1 MKDFFSIKVNYI
13 FKKIDIFGYAPS
25 LSIKN
30 QLFHQTLFGG
40 LLTLLIVIITII
52 ILLFFSQELFNKNS
66 PSVNLSMEALNHPQR
81 LNYFDNFEFLI
92 GIQNSSY
99 MTEINEKIF
108 GAKGTL
114 FKTVVNESGIYNL
127 KTNIN
132 LVSCDKA
139 LSNSKN
145 KDLYLDLNLK
155 GYYCISNDQDEEPYL
170 KEHWGNNDFSM
181 IQIKFVDCDN
191 KTGNCASEE
200 EVYDFLHSA
209 DLSFYMIDNLVS
221 TKNYKNPF
229 SKVIKEQTFKV
240 SDSYK
245 VSVIQYLR
253 HIRIESDDGLLFTT
267 NHSKSSFVLGEFT
280 HDIVFERDSSTFLT
294 LSIELDNTLQ
304 KYQRKYYKLQDL
316 AAQVGG
322 VVNACFVIASLILK
336 IYEKN
341 SYFEYLINNFFEV
354 RLEDFQKIIKLQS
367 YRKKIQE
374 KKNSTNESMKISNAD
389 VKTNIS
395 NNINNK
401 PNESIINNK
410 KRKIEFSFLD
420 KLVLLKL
427 APSFSKARK
436 ERIDEIFL
444 KGSEYVMNNLDV
456 ISFLKRSHSHEM
468 QTKLLMGEEQKKIFD
483 YISKPILSLSFLGSR
498 YNLRNLPIKIKK
510 KLLSR
515 SSIIAKMQQNELIDD
530 FDEILNHKKKKK
542 IKYKEK
548 YSDNMSQFQSE

>member
-1 MKDFFSIKVNYI
+1 METI
-13 FKKIDIFGYAPS
+13 FIDIDVFGYTPS

-30 QLFHQTLFGG
+30 QLFYQTIFGG

-52 ILLFFSQELFNKNS
+52 TLIFFSQELFNKNS

-108 GAKGTL
+108 NAKGSL

-132 LVSCDKA
+132 LVSCDIA

-145 KDLYLDLNLK
+145 KDLYTDLNLK
-155 GYYCISNDQDEEPYL
+155 GYYCISNDQNEEPYL

-280 HDIVFERDSSTFLT
+280 HDIIFERDSSTFLT

-367 YRKKIQE
+367 YKKKIQE

-515 SSIIAKMQQNELIDD
+515 SSIIAQMQQNELIDD

>member
-1 MKDFFSIKVNYI
+1 
-13 FKKIDIFGYAPS
+13 
-25 LSIKN
+25 
-30 QLFHQTLFGG
+30 
-40 LLTLLIVIITII
+40 
-52 ILLFFSQELFNKNS
+52 
-66 PSVNLSMEALNHPQR
+66 
-81 LNYFDNFEFLI
+81 
-92 GIQNSSY
+92 

-108 GAKGTL
+108 GAKGSL

-145 KDLYLDLNLK
+145 KDLYTDLNLK
-155 GYYCISNDQDEEPYL
+155 GYYCISNEQNEEPYL

-200 EVYDFLHSA
+200 ETSKFLHSA

-229 SKVIKEQTFKV
+229 SKVLKEQTFKV

-267 NHSKSSFVLGEFT
+267 NHYKSSFVLGEFT

-294 LSIELDNTLQ
+294 LSIELDNTFQ

-322 VVNACFVIASLILK
+322 IVNVCFVIASLILK

-341 SYFEYLINNFFEV
+341 SYFEYLINNFFEI
-354 RLEDFQKIIKLQS
+354 RLEEMQKTIKLQS
-367 YRKKIQE
+367 Y
-374 KKNSTNESMKISNAD
+374 KKNSNGKSKS
-389 VKTNIS
+389 V
-395 NNINNK
+395 
-401 PNESIINNK
+401 NESIKITNHTNSNTNTNTNSNNTESNNCNPFNKNSEK
-410 KRKIEFSFLD
+410 KDKRGKISFSFLD
-420 KLVLLKL
+420 KLILLKL
-427 APSFSKARK
+427 APKFSRARK
-436 ERIDEIFL
+436 EKIDEIFF
-444 KGSEYVMNNLDV
+444 KGSEYIMNKLNV
-456 ISFLKRSHSHEM
+456 ITFLKRSHASDMES
-468 QTKLLMGEEQKKIFD
+468 KLIMGEEQKKIFD

-498 YNLRNLPIKIKK
+498 YNLRNLPLKIKQ
-510 KLLSR
+510 KLLSGK
-515 SSIIAKMQQNELIDD
+515 SIIEQIKQDNEN
-530 FDEILNHKKKKK
+530 FDENNIKKTKKTLGSEE
-542 IKYKEK
+542 I
-548 YSDNMSQFQSE
+548 FQSD

>member
-1 MKDFFSIKVNYI
+1 METI
-13 FKKIDIFGYAPS
+13 FIDIDVFGYTPS

-30 QLFHQTLFGG
+30 QLFYQTIFGG
-40 LLTLLIVIITII
+40 LLTLLIIIITLITLI
-52 ILLFFSQELFNKNS
+52 FFSQELFNKNS
-66 PSVNLSMEALNHPQR
+66 PSVNLSMDALNHPQR

-229 SKVIKEQTFKV
+229 SKVLKEQTFKV

-267 NHSKSSFVLGEFT
+267 NHSISSFVLGEFI

-294 LSIELDNTLQ
+294 LSIQLDNTFQ
-304 KYQRKYYKLQDL
+304 KYQRKYYKLQDF

-322 VVNACFVIASLILK
+322 VVNACFVISTLILK

-341 SYFEYLINNFFEV
+341 SYFEYLINNFFEI
-354 RLEDFQKIIKLQS
+354 RLEEFQRTIKLQKHN
-367 YRKKIQE
+367 YQD
-374 KKNSTNESMKISNAD
+374 KNI
-389 VKTNIS
+389 
-395 NNINNK
+395 
-401 PNESIINNK
+401 NESIKTANSNNTNSNLDGNNPNNNNNYNFLQIPNEKINSDSNK
-410 KRKIEFSFLD
+410 KLKFSFLD
-420 KLVLLKL
+420 KLILLKI
-427 APSFSKARK
+427 APKFSRARK
-436 ERIDEIFL
+436 KKVDEIFF
-444 KGSEYVMNNLDV
+444 KGSEYIMNNLNV
-456 ISFLKRSHSHEM
+456 ITFLKRNYTGDMES
-468 QTKLLMGEEQKKIFD
+468 KLLMNEKKKKMFD

-510 KLLSR
+510 KLLAR
-515 SSIIAKMQQNELIDD
+515 DSIVEQ
-530 FDEILNHKKKKK
+530 
-542 IKYKEK
+542 IKNDINYKENNK
-548 YSDNMSQFQSE
+548 TINNKEEVGSEDYNQSES

>member
-108 GAKGTL
+108 GAKGSL

-170 KEHWGNNDFSM
+170 KDHWGNNDFSM

>member
-1 MKDFFSIKVNYI
+1 MD
-13 FKKIDIFGYAPS
+13 
-25 LSIKN
+25 
-30 QLFHQTLFGG
+30 
-40 LLTLLIVIITII
+40 
-52 ILLFFSQELFNKNS
+52 
-66 PSVNLSMEALNHPQR
+66 ALNHPQR

-229 SKVIKEQTFKV
+229 SKVLKEQTFKV

-322 VVNACFVIASLILK
+322 VVNACFVVVALILK
-336 IYEKN
+336 LYEKN

-354 RLEDFQKIIKLQS
+354 RLGEFQKTIKLKS
-367 YRKKIQE
+367 YRNNIHE
-374 KKNSTNESMKISNAD
+374 KKNSCNETMKTANTNTNTNTNSNSNGNNNNN
-389 VKTNIS
+389 VNNNNNNENITS
-395 NNINNK
+395 D
-401 PNESIINNK
+401 K

-420 KLVLLKL
+420 KLYIIILILL
-427 APSFSKARK
+427 
-436 ERIDEIFL
+436 
-444 KGSEYVMNNLDV
+444 
-456 ISFLKRSHSHEM
+456 
-468 QTKLLMGEEQKKIFD
+468 
-483 YISKPILSLSFLGSR
+483 
-498 YNLRNLPIKIKK
+498 
-510 KLLSR
+510 
-515 SSIIAKMQQNELIDD
+515 
-530 FDEILNHKKKKK
+530 LN
-542 IKYKEK
+542 
-548 YSDNMSQFQSE
+548 

>member
-108 GAKGTL
+108 GAKGSL

-354 RLEDFQKIIKLQS
+354 RLEDFQKIIKL
-367 YRKKIQE
+367 KKQ
-374 KKNSTNESMKISNAD
+374 KFHDKISNIND
-389 VKTNIS
+389 NDSCKTSNS
-395 NNINNK
+395 PNTNSNFNNNINSNYNVFNK
-401 PNESIINNK
+401 S
-410 KRKIEFSFLD
+410 
-420 KLVLLKL
+420 
-427 APSFSKARK
+427 
-436 ERIDEIFL
+436 
-444 KGSEYVMNNLDV
+444 Y
-456 ISFLKRSHSHEM
+456 
-468 QTKLLMGEEQKKIFD
+468 
-483 YISKPILSLSFLGSR
+483 
-498 YNLRNLPIKIKK
+498 
-510 KLLSR
+510 
-515 SSIIAKMQQNELIDD
+515 
-530 FDEILNHKKKKK
+530 
-542 IKYKEK
+542 
-548 YSDNMSQFQSE
+548 

>member
-1 MKDFFSIKVNYI
+1 MKVLITNKIRDFFID
-13 FKKIDIFGYAPS
+13 IDIFGYAPS

-30 QLFHQTLFGG
+30 QLFYQTIFGG
-40 LLTLLIVIITII
+40 LLTLLIIIITII
-52 ILLFFSQELFNKNS
+52 TLIFFSQELFNKNS
-66 PSVNLSMEALNHPQR
+66 PSVNLSMDALNHPQR

-145 KDLYLDLNLK
+145 KDLYTDLNLK
-155 GYYCISNDQDEEPYL
+155 GYYCISNEQNEEPYL

-229 SKVIKEQTFKV
+229 SKVLKEQTFKV

-294 LSIELDNTLQ
+294 LSIELDNTFQ

-410 KRKIEFSFLD
+410 KRKFN
-420 KLVLLKL
+420 LV
-427 APSFSKARK
+427 
-436 ERIDEIFL
+436 IF
-444 KGSEYVMNNLDV
+444 
-456 ISFLKRSHSHEM
+456 
-468 QTKLLMGEEQKKIFD
+468 
-483 YISKPILSLSFLGSR
+483 
-498 YNLRNLPIKIKK
+498 
-510 KLLSR
+510 
-515 SSIIAKMQQNELIDD
+515 IIN
-530 FDEILNHKKKKK
+530 
-542 IKYKEK
+542 
-548 YSDNMSQFQSE
+548 

>member
-1 MKDFFSIKVNYI
+1 METI
-13 FKKIDIFGYAPS
+13 FIDIDVFGYTPS

-30 QLFHQTLFGG
+30 QLFYQTIFGG

-52 ILLFFSQELFNKNS
+52 TLIFFSQELFNKNS

-108 GAKGTL
+108 NAKGSL

-132 LVSCDKA
+132 LVSCDIA

-145 KDLYLDLNLK
+145 KDLYTDLNLK
-155 GYYCISNDQDEEPYL
+155 GYYCISNDQNEEPYL

-294 LSIELDNTLQ
+294 LSIELDNTFQ

-367 YRKKIQE
+367 YKKKIQE

-498 YNLRNLPIKIKK
+498 YKLRNIHNKIKK

-515 SSIIAKMQQNELIDD
+515 SSIIAQMQQNELIDD
-530 FDEILNHKKKKK
+530 FDEILNQKKKKK

>member
-1 MKDFFSIKVNYI
+1 MQTI
-13 FKKIDIFGYAPS
+13 FIDIDIFGYTPS

-30 QLFHQTLFGG
+30 QLFYQTIFGG
-40 LLTLLIVIITII
+40 LLTLLIVIITLITLI
-52 ILLFFSQELFNKNS
+52 FFSQELFNKNS
-66 PSVNLSMEALNHPQR
+66 PSVNLSMDALNHPQR

-108 GAKGTL
+108 SAKGTL

-127 KTNIN
+127 KSNIN
-132 LVSCDKA
+132 LVSCDIA

-145 KDLYLDLNLK
+145 KDLYSDLNLK

-253 HIRIESDDGLLFTT
+253 HIRIESDDGVLFTT
-267 NHSKSSFVLGEFT
+267 NQSQSSFVLGEFT
-280 HDIVFERDSSTFLT
+280 HDIVLERDSSTFLT
-294 LSIELDNTLQ
+294 LSIELDNTFQ

-322 VVNACFVIASLILK
+322 IVNVCFVIASLILK

-341 SYFEYLINNFFEV
+341 SYFEYLINNFFEI
-354 RLEDFQKIIKLQS
+354 RLEEMQKTIKLQS
-367 YRKKIQE
+367 Y
-374 KKNSTNESMKISNAD
+374 KKNSKRKSKS
-389 VKTNIS
+389 V
-395 NNINNK
+395 
-401 PNESIINNK
+401 NESIKITNHTNSNANTNTNSNNTESNNCNPFNKNNEK
-410 KRKIEFSFLD
+410 KDKRGKISFSFLD
-420 KLVLLKL
+420 KLFLLKL
-427 APSFSKARK
+427 APKFSRARK
-436 ERIDEIFL
+436 EKTDEIFF
-444 KGSEYVMNNLDV
+444 KGSEYVMNHLNV
-456 ISFLKRSHSHEM
+456 ITFLKRNHASDMES
-468 QTKLLMGEEQKKIFD
+468 KLIMGEEQKKIFD

-498 YNLRNLPIKIKK
+498 YNLRNLPLKIKQ
-510 KLLSR
+510 KLLSGKAI
-515 SSIIAKMQQNELIDD
+515 SEQIKQDNEN
-530 FDEILNHKKKKK
+530 FDENNIKKTKKTLVSEEIL
-542 IKYKEK
+542 E
-548 YSDNMSQFQSE
+548 SD